1 MKNKGNDS
9 SILMLLDVV
18 SVAVYIFDYYKS
30 GRSKTI
36 AYFDFLN
43 QIKASFSNIL
53 YML

>member
-1 MKNKGNDS
+1 MAI
-9 SILMLLDVV
+9 ILILLDVIV
-18 SVAVYIFDYYKS
+18 MSVVYILDYYKS

-43 QIKASFSNIL
+43 QIKASFSNTL